1 MAIRYFAYPVD
12 ADDIEQARTDP
23 YPRLGT
29 DPQLDASGPEAE
41 RPDMLY
47 LDTCWRLMQRLLLT
61 RPGYPTRPAA
71 HLVAGDVV
79 MTEQGWIPHVE
90 VLTPSQVAE
99 VARDLDTVTDADISA
114 MPAWTRHPDRPAD
127 DLGHVAQY
135 VKAAREFTARQA
147 AAGRGLIYFIG

>member
-12 ADDIEQARTDP
+12 ADDIERARTDP

-29 DPQLDASGPEAE
+29 DPHLDASGPEAE

-47 LDTCWRLMQRLLLT
+47 LDTCWRLMQRLFLT
-61 RPGYPTRPAA
+61 RPGYPMRPAA
-71 HLVAGDVV
+71 YLVAGDVI

-99 VARDLDTVTDADISA
+99 VARIWTPSPTPTSAPCRRGRDTRTTRRTISG
-114 MPAWTRHPDRPAD
+114 MSRRTSRPP
-127 DLGHVAQY
+127 GSSPC
-135 VKAAREFTARQA
+135 ARRPP
-147 AAGRGLIYFIG
+147 AAG